1 MTTSLLE
8 IVDLG
13 NGEVVLQRADDTSG
27 PLLRIQFSEESRL
40 YVMDN
45 CLEVAK
51 AMIQAGIEATAEITD
66 QGEVE
71 IEEDVSHSTV
81 SSPRILH

>member
-13 NGEVVLQRADDTSG
+13 NGEVVLQRADDTSS
-27 PLLRIQFSEESRL
+27 PLLRIQFSDESRL
-40 YVMDN
+40 YVLDN

-51 AMIQAGIEATAEITD
+51 AMIQAGIEATAELND
-66 QGEVE
+66 QGDVE
-71 IEEDVSHSTV
+71 IEEAAGHAVAGH
-81 SSPRILH
+81 RILH

>member
-1 MTTSLLE
+1 MSTALLE

-13 NGEVVLQRADDTSG
+13 NGEVVLQRADDASQ
-27 PLLRIQFSEESRL
+27 PLLRIQFSEESRR

-45 CLEVAK
+45 CLEIAK
-51 AMIQAGIEATAEITD
+51 AMIQAGIEATAEITE

-71 IEEDVSHSTV
+71 IEEDVARQ
-81 SSPRILH
+81 SSASRILH